1 MTIRVLLAD
10 DQALLRSAFKVLVDS
25 EPDMEVVGEA
35 ADGAQAV
42 TLARSERPDVVLMD
56 IRMPGT
62 DGLAATRL
70 ITADPELSDVRIVM
84 LTTFEVDEYVVQSL
98 RAGASGFLGKGAEPE
113 ELLGAI
119 RIAHAGEALLSPAA
133 TKGLIASFLAQGSR
147 RGRRRR
153 RRGQDRAAGRAHR
166 PGAGGPG
173 PRGGRTVQRRDRR
186 TARRQPPHREDAR
199 QPGHGQARRPGPGP
213 AGGHGLRIGTGP
225 PPGGVT
231 PGPGVLQTRY
241 ARDKDV
247 DPGAEDFRPPM
258 ADRRRGASLRR
269 IQRVRAGVLAAPAC
283 RRVRHRRET
292 PCPGCP
298 DSASRNGP

>member
-35 ADGAQAV
+35 PDGDGAVA
-42 TLARSERPDVVLMD
+42 LARSTRPDVVLMD

-62 DGLAATRL
+62 DGLAATRM

-133 TKGLIASFLAQGSR
+133 TKGLIASFLAQGPGADTAGAPGGARTERLGALTAREREVLVLVAGGLSNDEIAER
-147 RGRRRR
+147 LDVSPLTVKTHVNRTMAKLGAR
-153 RRGQDRAAGRAHR
+153 DRAQLVVTAYESGLVR
-166 PGAGGPG
+166 P
-173 PRGGRTVQRRDRR
+173 
-186 TARRQPPHREDAR
+186 
-199 QPGHGQARRPGPGP
+199 
-213 AGGHGLRIGTGP
+213 
-225 PPGGVT
+225 
-231 PGPGVLQTRY
+231 
-241 ARDKDV
+241 
-247 DPGAEDFRPPM
+247 
-258 ADRRRGASLRR
+258 
-269 IQRVRAGVLAAPAC
+269 RV
-283 RRVRHRRET
+283 E
-292 PCPGCP
+292 
-298 DSASRNGP
+298 